1 MAYSSETEF
10 YQYTVLF
17 YVQSIYLKFFEMLG
31 RVYKGRKAL
40 VFGPNAVIVAPTCV

>member
-1 MAYSSETEF
+1 MAYSSETVF

-31 RVYKGRKAL
+31 RLREGVLGS
-40 VFGPNAVIVAPTCV
+40 NAVIVAPTCV